1 VTDALPSD
9 PERQLKVAQGIID
22 AAFRQKA
29 AEMGVELQRLRMAAA
44 DKDSHIRSLES
55 RLAEC
60 QDNLRDTRSQVKLMP
75 PLHVHACITA
85 QRCPGRASHL
95 TPEQRLPMAA
105 ADMDSHIVFLEGHL
119 AECQET
125 LRDTLSQSYLISA

>member
-1 VTDALPSD
+1 MADALPSD
-9 PERQLKVAQGIID
+9 PERQLEVAQGIID

-60 QDNLRDTRSQVKLMP
+60 QDNLRDIRSQVKLIP
-75 PLHVHACITA
+75 PLHVNACMTA
-85 QRCPGRASHL
+85 QRCPGVTCLASN
-95 TPEQRLPMAA
+95 T
-105 ADMDSHIVFLEGHL
+105 
-119 AECQET
+119 
-125 LRDTLSQSYLISA
+125 